1 MRQNLQ
7 TETVLKYEV
16 SEIPENGI
24 PAIIVAAGSFTRME
38 GVNKQLAEI
47 SGIPVIIRT
56 LMAFENSNLVSSI
69 ILVVRADD
77 VFSVQLLTE
86 KYGITKLTD
95 IVCGG
100 NCRQESVVKGLSRVS
115 VTAEKVLIHDGARP
129 LVDGETIERV
139 AKGLDSFSAVTCAV
153 PIVDTVKRV
162 DTNGQVLET
171 LNRDGLVSVQ
181 TPQGVRVTDYK
192 SALEKAEDLSAFTD
206 DMSIMEKAGFK
217 VLTVMGSRDNI
228 KITTKRDIPFAESL
242 LEERE

>member
-1 MRQNLQ
+1 MQ

-228 KITTKRDIPFAESL
+228 KISTKRDIPFAESL

>member
-1 MRQNLQ
+1 MQ
-7 TETVLKYEV
+7 TQTVLKYEV

-228 KITTKRDIPFAESL
+228 KITTKRDISFAESL

>member
-1 MRQNLQ
+1 MK

-16 SEIPENGI
+16 SEIPKNGI

-129 LVDGETIERV
+129 LVDGDTIERV
-139 AKGLDSFSAVTCAV
+139 AKGLDSFSTVTCAV

-228 KITTKRDIPFAESL
+228 KITTKRDIPFAERL

>member
-1 MRQNLQ
+1 MQ

-129 LVDGETIERV
+129 LVDGDAIERV

-192 SALEKAEDLSAFTD
+192 AALEKAEDLSAFTD

>member
-1 MRQNLQ
+1 MK

-77 VFSVQLLTE
+77 VFSMQLLTE

>member
-1 MRQNLQ
+1 MK

-16 SEIPENGI
+16 SEVPKDGI

-47 SGIPVIIRT
+47 SGIPVIVRT
-56 LMAFENSNLVSSI
+56 LMAFENSSLVSSI

-77 VFSVQLLTE
+77 VFSMQLLTE

-228 KITTKRDIPFAESL
+228 KITTKRDISFAESL

>member
-1 MRQNLQ
+1 MK

-16 SEIPENGI
+16 SEVPKDGI

-47 SGIPVIIRT
+47 SGIPVIVRT
-56 LMAFENSNLVSSI
+56 LMAFENSSLVSGI
-69 ILVVRADD
+69 ILVVRPDD
-77 VFSVQLLTE
+77 VFSMQLLTE

-100 NCRQESVVKGLSRVS
+100 NCRQESVVKGLSRIS

-129 LVDGETIERV
+129 LVDGDTIERV
-139 AKGLDSFSAVTCAV
+139 AKGLDRFSAVTCAV

-162 DTNGQVLET
+162 DGKGQVSET
-171 LNRDGLVSVQ
+171 INRDGLVSVQ
-181 TPQGVRVTDYK
+181 TPQGVRVADYK
-192 SALEKAEDLSAFTD
+192 SALKKAGDLSAFTD
-206 DMSIMEKAGFK
+206 DTSIMENAGFK

-228 KITTKRDIPFAESL
+228 KITTKRDISFAESL
-242 LEERE
+242 LEDRV

>member
-1 MRQNLQ
+1 MK

-16 SEIPENGI
+16 SEIPKNGI

-77 VFSVQLLTE
+77 VFSMQLLTE

-129 LVDGETIERV
+129 LVDGDTIERV

-228 KITTKRDIPFAESL
+228 KITTKRDISFAESL
-242 LEERE
+242 LEDRV